1 MELILFIGIQAAGKS
16 SFYREMFFR
25 THVRLNLDMLRT
37 RHREQILVEA
47 CLAGKTKFVVDN
59 TNLSRDLRARF
70 IVPAKAAGF
79 QVIGYFFQSDVDDSL
94 RRNADRPD
102 DEFVP
107 EIAIYNAASQLQPPT
122 IAEGFD
128 KLFTVGLASDNQF
141 IVRKRKK

>member
-79 QVIGYFFQSDVDDSL
+79 QVIGYYFKSDVDDSL

-107 EIAIYNAASQLQPPT
+107 EIAIYNAARQQQPPT

-128 KLFTVGLASDNQF
+128 KLFTVGLASGNQF
-141 IVRKRKK
+141 IVRERKK